1 MSNGVRS
8 NDPGGRPGTR
18 IVFVSGLSGSG
29 RSTAMAALEDL
40 NFYCVDNL
48 PPQLVSQFLD
58 LCTKATP
65 PIEKIALAV
74 DAREERFLSRLPEVF
89 RELRATGTSV
99 EMIFL
104 DCADEILEKRYRETR
119 RVHPLSPTSVGDG
132 IARERRLLSEV
143 SGLAD
148 FHIDTSSLNV
158 HQLRDTVTRHVS
170 GRKRSTVVNL
180 ISFGFRY
187 GPPQS
192 AELLFDLRFLPNPYF
207 EDGLRERSGHDP
219 AVARYVLESD
229 KGREFFRRL
238 REFVSFLLPLYDEEG
253 KAYLTVGLGCTGGQ
267 HRSVAV
273 SIALA
278 RALRRRD
285 ERCSVDHR
293 DLPR

>member
-18 IVFVSGLSGSG
+18 IVFLSGLSGSG

-65 PIEKIALAV
+65 PIEKMALAV
-74 DAREERFLSRLPEVF
+74 DAREERFLSRLPAVF

-180 ISFGFRY
+180 MSFGFRN

-192 AELLFDLRFLPNPYF
+192 AELLFDLRFLPNPYW
-207 EDGLRERSGHDP
+207 EDGLRERTGHDP
-219 AVARYVLESD
+219 AVARYVLESE

-238 REFVSFLLPLYDEEG
+238 REFVSYLLPHYDEEG

-278 RALRRRD
+278 RALEAEGR
-285 ERCSVDHR
+285 EVQLDHR